1 MLPAWRPVPSF
12 GSTMIIF
19 GIFGIIFLTLG
30 ITLYVM
36 SERIQ
41 GVVQQYDKECQSK
54 LDVGG
59 REICTINIEID
70 SDIQSP
76 IYVYYQLDNFYQNH
90 RRYVKSRSN
99 EQLMGNEL
107 SVDELE
113 DCDPIKKN
121 KDLGENITTSVDG
134 TPLVDDDPAFPC
146 GLVAKS
152 FFTDSFKLLDPAG
165 VEVIIS
171 DDNIAWESDKEYKF
185 KNGPGNWRSKQWWDV
200 TDQHFIVWMRTAG
213 LPNFRKL
220 WGEIKSDLTQGT
232 YSLEITNTYDVSSFA
247 GSKYFVLSTTNVL
260 GGTNYFLAVCYIIV
274 GALCIMFGII
284 FFIAYMGRK

>member
-19 GIFGIIFLTLG
+19 GIFGVIFLTLG

-54 LDVGG
+54 LDVSGN
-59 REICTINIEID
+59 EICTISIEID
-70 SDIQSP
+70 SDIQAP

-121 KDLGENITTSVDG
+121 KDLGDNITYAADG
-134 TPLVDDDPAFPC
+134 ITLLLPDEPAFPC

-152 FFTDSFKLLDPAG
+152 FFTDEFVLKDPAG
-165 VEVIIS
+165 GLVTIS
-171 DDNIAWESDKEYKF
+171 SDNIAWESDKEYKF
-185 KNGPGNWRSKQWWDV
+185 KNGPNW
-200 TDQHFIVWMRTAG
+200 
-213 LPNFRKL
+213 
-220 WGEIKSDLTQGT
+220 
-232 YSLEITNTYDVSSFA
+232 
-247 GSKYFVLSTTNVL
+247 
-260 GGTNYFLAVCYIIV
+260 
-274 GALCIMFGII
+274 
-284 FFIAYMGRK
+284 